1 MASVYNLLYVH
12 LDQSR
17 ITYRRPSLLSL
28 SLSLSLSVSLVRE
41 GTARWADTGLARLMR
56 SRPMRWVTERRVA
69 AVCLSVRPSVY
80 LNER

>member
-1 MASVYNLLYVH
+1 MYTLTSRGSHIADLLFF
-12 LDQSR
+12 R
-17 ITYRRPSLLSL
+17 SL